1 MAEVSVHWGTGRRKT
16 SVARVRLKPGDGK
29 IRVNKTE
36 LEEYFRGYY
45 RLQKRIL
52 EPFELTKTSGKFT
65 ASVNVNGG
73 GKTGQADAI
82 RHGISRALA
91 DVDENS
97 KVLLKREGFLR
108 RDPRMVERKKPGRP
122 KAKKRFQ
129 YSKR

>member
-1 MAEVSVHWGTGRRKT
+1 MAEVTIYLGTGRRKT
-16 SVARVRLKPGDGK
+16 SVARVRLETGAGK
-29 IRVNKTE
+29 IRVNKTD

-52 EPFELTKTSGKFT
+52 EPFELTQTSGKFT
-65 ASVNVNGG
+65 TSVNVNGG

-91 DVDENS
+91 NVDENS

>member
-1 MAEVSVHWGTGRRKT
+1 MAEVTVYLGTGRRKT

-29 IRVNKTE
+29 IRVNKTDF
-36 LEEYFRGYY
+36 EEYFRGYY
-45 RLQKRIL
+45 RLKKRIL
-52 EPFELTKTSGKFT
+52 EPFELTQTSGKFST
-65 ASVNVNGG
+65 FVNVNGG

-91 DVDENS
+91 NIDGNS
-97 KVLLKREGFLR
+97 NVLLKREGFLR